1 MANNDPNLRVR
12 ISADINDIK
21 QGLAM
26 IRSDFGKF
34 RQEAAKSIDLKG
46 ITDSF
51 SNLRNVVGG
60 LFAGVTVGTVFSAI
74 IRETRDA
81 ADELAQLQAVLKSTG
96 QQAGFS
102 QQQLLDMASA
112 LASATTLSAG
122 EIVRAQTR
130 LLSYTGIVGKQF
142 PQALQ
147 MAIDQSVRL
156 GESVEQSAET
166 VGKALD
172 KPSQGVAAL
181 TKQGFKF
188 TEQQKQQM
196 KVLEASGRT
205 AEAQAIVLEA
215 MAESYEGAA
224 AAARNT
230 FGGAMTAVGHA
241 LRDLMDGSGGGGLSA
256 ATAGINDLARTL
268 SGPEIKQAFGD
279 LANSV
284 VELVGA
290 FANFIAQDGARVMR
304 LMVDVAAML
313 VRNIDLLVVAI
324 GANMAARAIPL
335 ALAGLGSL
343 WRALVTLRIGLL
355 STTAAAGALRVVLAA
370 LGGPVVLGITA
381 LSTALYFLY
390 QRTEQARRAAE
401 AHSEALRLN
410 KETALSSRDAALED
424 AKAKRKQALET
435 LKAAQAALEEQRVR
449 FKASTSPL
457 ARGGDRG
464 DGAAFAAANGFN
476 RANAEAEQAE
486 KQFEAWGVRL
496 VELAM
501 EITEEVSAGAGESS
515 AKGAA
520 VAVKAL
526 TRSNELLL
534 DTARRALAELDKL
547 YAENAIS
554 IESYF
559 SKRSVLQQKTIDL
572 QLDQSRAELAAT
584 KEAEGRRRLEE
595 QIVKSQRD
603 RAEVATVAATEQK
616 KAELDLAKSLDSV
629 KGRLLELDGKAGQA
643 QRAELEAQYSGL
655 LRRLRAEGDATG
667 QALVDSLI
675 DRLVAKAKSD
685 ELRDAMGRITSQL
698 QGRETNISAQVSGG
712 MMGYGEGEAQLA
724 AARAEALADLQALR
738 IAAIEAMAAYAK
750 GSPEHAA
757 AVAGLREIDTEIG
770 QVLQSQQVWAQKIQD
785 NAAGAFGDFLA
796 DLSTKTKG
804 FKEAFADMVKSF
816 IANVARMAAQEA
828 ALRGISALFGNWGTA
843 PAGNTGATVA
853 AGKRHT
859 GGRIGTGGAKVRL
872 PVSSLLAGQA
882 PRYHGGGHIG
892 LKNDER
898 LTVLQTGERVLSRN
912 QTAAYDASMRT
923 GTGAGAGG
931 YGDVSV
937 YINGVQTDS
946 SAVQVAGEGGG
957 NLDVTVMLKDLMRGQ
972 IRGGAFDRDLRDRY
986 GLNYRGNRGG

>member
-1 MANNDPNLRVR
+1 MAGNDPNLRVR

-21 QGLAM
+21 QGLALV
-26 IRSDFGKF
+26 RQEVSKF
-34 RQEAAKSIDLKG
+34 RNEAAKAIDLSGVTKG
-46 ITDSF
+46 FTD
-51 SNLRNVVGG
+51 LRNLVGG
-60 LFAGVTVGTVFSAI
+60 LFAGVTIGSVFGAI
-74 IRETRDA
+74 IQETRDA

-96 QQAGFS
+96 LQAGYS

-112 LASATTLSAG
+112 LASASTLSAG

-172 KPSQGVAAL
+172 KPSQGVTAL

-188 TEQQKQQM
+188 TEQQREQM

-205 AEAQAIVLEA
+205 GEAQAIVLAA

-324 GANMAARAIPL
+324 GANLAARAIPL

-390 QRTEQARRAAE
+390 QRTEQARKAAE

-464 DGAAFAAANGFN
+464 DGAALAAANGFN
-476 RANAEAEQAE
+476 QANAEAEQAE

-501 EITEEVSAGAGESS
+501 EITEEVSAGAGESA

-520 VAVKAL
+520 VGAKAL

-559 SKRSVLQQKTIDL
+559 SKRSALQQKAIDL
-572 QLDQSRAELAAT
+572 QLDQTRAELAAT

-595 QIVKSQRD
+595 QIVKLQRD
-603 RAEVATVAATEQK
+603 RAELGPAAATEQA
-616 KAELDLAKSLDSV
+616 KAEKALAASLDQVRSS
-629 KGRLLELDGKAGQA
+629 LNELDGVSGAGQRA
-643 QRAELEAQYSGL
+643 QLEAQYADMFA
-655 LRRLRAEGDATG
+655 RLRAEGDATG
-667 QALVDSLI
+667 QALVSSLI
-675 DRLVAKAKSD
+675 DRLVAKAKGE
-685 ELRDAMGRITSQL
+685 ELRAAMERITSAL
-698 QGRETNISAQVSGG
+698 QSTETTVGAQVGAG
-712 MMGYGEGEAQLA
+712 MLGYGEGERQIAE
-724 AARAEALADLQALR
+724 ARAKALADMRQLR
-738 IAAIEAMAAYAK
+738 VASVEAMAALAN
-750 GSPEHAA
+750 GSPEHAS
-757 AVAGLREIDTEIG
+757 AVEGLQELDANIA
-770 QVLQSQQVWAQKIQD
+770 QVIQSQNVWAQRIED
-785 NAAGAFGDFLA
+785 TAASSLGDFLA
-796 DLSTKTKG
+796 DLSTGAKS
-804 FKEAFADMVKSF
+804 FNAAFADMVRNFVSG
-816 IANVARMAAQEA
+816 VARMLAQEA
-828 ALRGISALFGNWGTA
+828 ALRTVQSLFNFGGGTA
-843 PAGNTGATVA
+843 GGANMKSGVPVN
-853 AGKRHT
+853 KHHT
-859 GGRIGTGGAKVRL
+859 GGRVGGGGGTRMHL
-872 PVSSLLAGQA
+872 PISPLVFGNA
-882 PRYHGGGHIG
+882 PRFHSGGGFG
-892 LKNDER
+892 LRSDER
-898 LTVLQTGERVLSRN
+898 AAVLLTGERVLNRQ
-912 QTAAYDASMRT
+912 QTAAYDAGRGGPGRLRVEIVNRGAPAQVEDASM
-923 GTGAGAGG
+923 GKGAD
-931 YGDVSV
+931 GDGIIRLVL
-937 YINGVQTDS
+937 
-946 SAVQVAGEGGG
+946 SAVADDVANGGM
-957 NLDVTVMLKDLMRGQ
+957 VGQ
-972 IRGGAFDRDLRDRY
+972 AGVARY
-986 GLNYRGNRGG
+986 GWRETL